1 MGEKCRGGEQIINCP
16 PLLTPLPSAAAV
28 LLPLAWCCRARL
40 RPARWIHLLRSTR
53 RLLQRAA
60 WRAQTPR
67 RWSTSSPRSA
77 EMLRLVEKAVRTAVV
92 RLVVR
97 IAAVRLV
104 VRIAAVRLV
113 EKAGRA
119 AVVRLVEKAGRRA
132 PVVRLVEKAARRAA
146 VVLHR
151 RPVSRTSSIRVRSRS
166 SSPPRIF
173 AASSAAF
180 YRGCTRGCAR
190 SRLSLEA
197 GIGGQQKST
206 TPSLHPRHASWPPQ
220 RAQQHPPERSR
231 CRQGRPQRAG
241 PRPRRRLWCGSPPPL
256 AA

>member
-1 MGEKCRGGEQIINCP
+1 MWFCFALAHFLPASSCRR
-16 PLLTPLPSAAAV
+16 AA
-28 LLPLAWCCRARL
+28 PLAWCCRARL
-40 RPARWIHLLRSTR
+40 RPARWIHLLRSTW

-113 EKAGRA
+113 EKARRA
-119 AVVRLVEKAGRRA
+119 AA
-132 PVVRLVEKAARRAA
+132 VRLVEKAARRAA
-146 VVLHR
+146 VVPHR

-241 PRPRRRLWCGSPPPL
+241 PRPRGRLWCGSPPPL

>member
-1 MGEKCRGGEQIINCP
+1 MWFWFALAHFLPALLLP
-16 PLLTPLPSAAAV
+16 PCS
-28 LLPLAWCCRARL
+28 PLAWCCRARL
-40 RPARWIHLLRSTR
+40 RPARWIHLLRSTW

-104 VRIAAVRLV
+104 
-113 EKAGRA
+113 EKARRA
-119 AVVRLVEKAGRRA
+119 A
-132 PVVRLVEKAARRAA
+132 VVRLVEKAARRAA
-146 VVLHR
+146 VVPHR

-241 PRPRRRLWCGSPPPL
+241 PRPRGRLWCGSPPPL